1 MIRLLL
7 VDDHTLLRKGLRHLL
22 EDCDGITVVGET
34 ADGAEAIRLVEELAP
49 DVALVDLSMPR
60 MDGIELTG
68 ELLKLGLPTRVLILT
83 MFSDGQ
89 HAART
94 LRAGAHGFIT
104 KTASVEELV
113 AAIRQVNA
121 GERYLPP
128 EIESDLNGDAPDGQA
143 GDGAGARKPAELLSR
158 REFQVMCS
166 LAGGKTNR
174 EIAEELGI
182 SVKTVDTHRGHVLKK
197 LQLRNNSDIT
207 RFAIRNGYLDS

>member
-1 MIRLLL
+1 MMIRLLL

-34 ADGAEAIRLVEELAP
+34 AEGAEAIRLVEELAP

-89 HAART
+89 HAVRT
-94 LRAGAHGFIT
+94 LRAGAHGFIS

-128 EIESDLNGDAPDGQA
+128 DIESDLNGDAATDSPA
-143 GDGAGARKPAELLSR
+143 GGARTPAELLSR